1 MKRPIIAAASAD
13 DIKEFAECI
22 KWEMRYGDGIN
33 DDCFYDVY
41 EKLCKTLYEAI
52 SELSDYELQRIKHD
66 LCKVNKRYVEGIN
79 LFFKVV
85 QSRSYNLNY
94 NAKHYGAVLGKV
106 RGDVIYA
113 CCEAILGSS
122 RMRRLIDGYL
132 NDYLDPDLDREVST
146 TVWFKVVRVCALE
159 GIKITKPEQLLVAAV
174 GLNPKFV
181 KLGLGFY
188 GVLSRPLPM
197 LKKVVNNPVLNAF
210 FKTDYWEEMKKG
222 GEEEDDDE
230 GWW

>member
-1 MKRPIIAAASAD
+1 MKQPITATSAD
-13 DIKEFAECI
+13 DIKELAECI

-41 EKLCKTLYEAI
+41 EKLCKILYKAV
-52 SELSDYELQRIKHD
+52 SEMRDWDLEYIKDD
-66 LCKVNKRYVEGIN
+66 LCETNKRYAAGIN
-79 LFFKVV
+79 LFFDVI
-85 QSRSYNLNY
+85 QSHDFNLKD
-94 NAKHYGAVLGKV
+94 NANKYGAVLGKV
-106 RGDVIYA
+106 RGNVIYA

-122 RMRRLIDGYL
+122 RMRWLIDGYL
-132 NDYLDPDLDREVST
+132 NNYLDPDLDREVST

-159 GIKITKPEQLLVAAV
+159 SIKITKPEQLLVAAV

-197 LKKVVNNPVLNAF
+197 LKKAVNNPVLNAF
-210 FKTDYWEEMKKG
+210 FKTDYWKEMNKEEYD
-222 GEEEDDDE
+222 EDEED
-230 GWW
+230 W

>member
-1 MKRPIIAAASAD
+1 MKQPIMSVASAD

-22 KWEMRYGDGIN
+22 KWEMRYGDDIN

-52 SELSDYELQRIKHD
+52 SKLGDDELQRIKDD
-66 LCKVNKRYVEGIN
+66 LCKLNQRYVEGIN
-79 LFFKVV
+79 LFFEVV
-85 QSRSYNLNY
+85 QSRRYHLNS
-94 NAKHYGAVLGKV
+94 NAKNYGAVLGKV

-132 NDYLDPDLDREVST
+132 NDYLDPDLDREAST
-146 TVWFKVVRVCALE
+146 AVWFKVVRVCALE

-197 LKKVVNNPVLNAF
+197 LKKAANHPVLNAF
-210 FKTDYWEEMKKG
+210 FKTDYWKEMKKG
-222 GEEEDDDE
+222 GEEEEEDDD
-230 GWW
+230 WW